1 MTFDEV
7 KVSPEAASNKRHS
20 SNPKNSF
27 EGHGFGMILR
37 DSINEGFN
45 EAFIIKVHSD
55 TYKRVFVQVLQLAL
69 FLDTQGICIT
79 LDKLKV
85 SLEAECN
92 KGHSSN
98 L

>member
-1 MTFDEV
+1 MTFDEL
-7 KVSPEAASNKRHS
+7 KVSLEAASNKSYS
-20 SNPKNSF
+20 SNPQNHF
-27 EGHGFGMILR
+27 EGHGSGMILL

-45 EAFIIKVHSD
+45 EAFIIKVHSN

-85 SLEAECN
+85 SLEAESN